1 MKFQDNSKKATN
13 VSQPISM
20 YENWGAI
27 SKLSWSQINL
37 KLRQMNTE
45 IVDVLA

>member
-37 KLRQMNTE
+37 RQMNTE